1 MIGKTHCKHTHTG
14 FVIVIFEIQFNES
27 FKLTLNSIFYGTAKR
42 EFEYFFKVFLLEAK
56 AKLA

>member
-14 FVIVIFEIQFNES
+14 FVIVIFE
-27 FKLTLNSIFYGTAKR
+27 LTLNSIFYGTAKR